1 VTYFWASGFCQ
12 EFPLLQIAGQPTNER
27 RTIMGPEET
36 QLFELSFSDRVAL
49 QTGLTLYEQS
59 IVNDPIQPD
68 IEGSVLDLEH
78 IRDLQERLD

>member
-1 VTYFWASGFCQ
+1 M
-12 EFPLLQIAGQPTNER
+12 E
-27 RTIMGPEET
+27 PEET

-49 QTGLTLYEQS
+49 QTGLTVYEQS

-78 IRDLQERLD
+78 IRGLQERLD

>member
-1 VTYFWASGFCQ
+1 
-12 EFPLLQIAGQPTNER
+12 
-27 RTIMGPEET
+27 MGPEET

>member
-1 VTYFWASGFCQ
+1 M
-12 EFPLLQIAGQPTNER
+12 E
-27 RTIMGPEET
+27 PEET

-49 QTGLTLYEQS
+49 QTGLTVYEQS